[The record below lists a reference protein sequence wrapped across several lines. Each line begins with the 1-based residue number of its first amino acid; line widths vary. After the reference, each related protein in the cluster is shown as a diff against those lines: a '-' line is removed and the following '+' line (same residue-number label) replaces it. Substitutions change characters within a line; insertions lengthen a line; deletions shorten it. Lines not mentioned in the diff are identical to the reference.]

1 LGYNPTF
8 KKEETV
14 KILLIVTIFLINF
27 IFADNTYTNENSQKI
42 DMHGGKSDK
51 LTPTGLGNLDIKKPL
66 TPLAPKLLIEEDK
79 KKEDKKEEK
88 K

>member
-1 LGYNPTF
+1 M
-8 KKEETV
+8 
-14 KILLIVTIFLINF
+14 KILLMVTIFLTNF
-27 IFADNTYTNENSQKI
+27 IFANDNYINENSQKI

-51 LTPTGLGNLDIKKPL
+51 LAPTGGFGNLDIKKPI
-66 TPLAPKLLIEEDK
+66 TPLAPKILIEEDK